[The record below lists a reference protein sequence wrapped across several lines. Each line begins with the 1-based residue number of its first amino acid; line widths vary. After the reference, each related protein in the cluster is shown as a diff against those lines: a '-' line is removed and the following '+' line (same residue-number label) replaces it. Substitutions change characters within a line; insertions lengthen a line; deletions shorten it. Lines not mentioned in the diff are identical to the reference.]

1 MIVWRRK
8 IGEPYFIRHVG
19 LLIGRMEIV
28 RHFISEGWKMSDSLF
43 RELENVRK
51 FFDELNFPKVKGYS
65 DA

>member
-1 MIVWRRK
+1 
-8 IGEPYFIRHVG
+8 
-19 LLIGRMEIV
+19 
-28 RHFISEGWKMSDSLF
+28 MSDSLF